1 MAETDSEESYP
12 THAGGSW
19 DVAEP
24 MSAYDADGAAGR
36 EERYRQAAGLLRRWV
51 EEGEGDE
58 DELWPLVSE
67 ELASGRT
74 RI

>member
-1 MAETDSEESYP
+1 MPEGHSDDSYP

-24 MSAYDADGAAGR
+24 AAIYDTEPAATR
-36 EERYRQAAGLLRRWV
+36 DERYRRAAGLIRRWM

-58 DELWPLVSE
+58 DELWPLVRE
-67 ELASGRT
+67 ELASGHVRL
-74 RI
+74 